1 MVKIIVMISFVA
13 ILAMLPVL
21 ALQVMVVPQ
30 LNSMADAYGQAA
42 ERAQQIAGSA
52 VDENATKLR

>member
-1 MVKIIVMISFVA
+1 MVKIIVTISFVA

-21 ALQVMVVPQ
+21 ALQAMVVPQ
-30 LNSMADAYGQAA
+30 LNNMADAYGQAA
-42 ERAQQIAGSA
+42 ERAQQIADPA